1 MLDFFKPKV
10 ELVELDERQLV
21 FRSNRKFKEGTQ
33 TRVRVEIPPG
43 SSKTTALDI
52 QVSSVRSE
60 TDDVYVY
67 VARLV
72 AVQFNEKITG
82 EQLRASP
89 RRELSVRVISPKLPG
104 FRGMTIDISAT
115 GLRLD
120 MDGPLEVG
128 QVIPITLEFDRF
140 DLDSLECPAEV
151 RWCRMSGVGRTRY
164 MAGFHFLPTDED
176 MEKALHAMGAFFD
189 ANSRAGLKELLE
201 RSATIGSA
209 DLSHHPQQKPEAI
222 SLGTANRNEGAV
234 EERPTAPPPP
244 EPPPLPGGAPH
255 MNPAMRPAAA
265 APQAPAAPVP
275 NAEPVPPAA
284 AAAPAAAVAA
294 PAPAT
299 PHPNPQPALP
309 RPGES
314 EKYTDIP
321 VHAQLVGYGW
331 ELEQETLTIIL
342 RKDDAR
348 DQELQFPDCRRVSDQ
363 RCFDGQKAAI
373 LRVRLDSVLLRQARE
388 TWDVGTRKHY
398 QFIATD
404 GQVIMELISGPCA
417 AGATR

>member
-21 FRSNRKFKEGTQ
+21 FRSNRKFKEGAQ

-43 SSKTTALDI
+43 SAKTTALDI
-52 QVSSVRSE
+52 QVNSVRSE
-60 TDDVYVY
+60 DDGVFVYVSH
-67 VARLV
+67 LV
-72 AVQFNEKITG
+72 SMQFSEKITG
-82 EQLRASP
+82 EALRGAP
-89 RRELSVRVISPKLPG
+89 RRELSVRVLSPKLPG

-115 GLRLD
+115 GLRID

-151 RWCRMSGVGRTRY
+151 RWCRMSGAGRTRY

-176 MEKALHAMGAFFD
+176 MERALHAMGAFFE
-189 ANSRAGLKELLE
+189 ANSQFGLKELLE
-201 RSATIGSA
+201 RSATIGAA
-209 DLSHHPQQKPEAI
+209 DLTPKPQEKPEAI
-222 SLGTANRNEGAV
+222 SLGTANKNEGAV
-234 EERPTAPPPP
+234 EQRPTPPPPAPPPI
-244 EPPPLPGGAPH
+244 PGGDPH
-255 MNPAMRPAAA
+255 VNPATRPAA
-265 APQAPAAPVP
+265 QAPTPTSDPAATATAAAPVP
-275 NAEPVPPAA
+275 TQ
-284 AAAPAAAVAA
+284 AP
-294 PAPAT
+294 T
-299 PHPNPQPALP
+299 EPHPNPRPALP

-314 EKYTDIP
+314 EQYTDIP

-331 ELEQETLTIIL
+331 ELEQETLSVIL

-363 RCFDGQKAAI
+363 RCFDGQKATL
-373 LRVRLDSVLLRQARE
+373 LRVRLDSLLLRQARE

-398 QFIATD
+398 QFLAAD
-404 GQVIMELISGPCA
+404 GQVILEIISGPCA
-417 AGATR
+417 AGASR